1 MWVIIGGLLIIA
13 VAVIGGVFW
22 WQKSHKTSAD
32 VTKTDAKPAPQKDEP
47 VIPKVTQYEVPI
59 LMYHYIRNA
68 ENEDQLGQNLSVSPA
83 SFDKQLKWLKEN
95 DYETLTVAHLANP
108 GKIELSKI
116 VYDKKKPI
124 ILTFDDGYEDA
135 YTQAF
140 PTLKKYGFI
149 GTFYVIRDYVGKSE
163 YMNQTQIDK
172 LAAAGM
178 EIGSHTLSHP
188 NLTSLDTAAA
198 KNQISNSKDKAT
210 TFCYPS
216 GKYNDTIIGQVKAA
230 GYLAA
235 VTTNSGIADQD
246 SDLFQLPRVRIFN
259 GDSLKAKLQ

>member
-13 VAVIGGVFW
+13 IAIIGGVLG
-22 WQKSHKTSAD
+22 WQKSHKASAD
-32 VTKTDAKPAPQKDEP
+32 VSSTSAATKKGEP
-47 VIPKVTQYEVPI
+47 SIPKATKYSVPI

-68 ENEDQLGQNLSVSPA
+68 ENEDQLGQNLSVSPT
-83 SFDKQLKWLKEN
+83 SFNAQLKWLKEN
-95 DYETLTVAHLANP
+95 DYETLTVAQLADP

-116 VYDKKKPI
+116 IYDKKKPV

-140 PTLKKYGFI
+140 PALKKYGFI
-149 GTFYVIRDYVGKSE
+149 GTFYIIRNYVGKSE
-163 YMNQTQIDK
+163 YMNQAQIDK
-172 LAAAGM
+172 LTKAGM

-198 KNQISNSKDKAT
+198 RNQIFNSKEKAT

-216 GKYNDTIIGQVKAA
+216 GEYNNAIIGQVKAA

-246 SDLFQLPRVRIFN
+246 SDLFQLPRVRIQN